1 MPSPTPRSSAVH
13 CWKITGENKLSLLK
27 KWAFTT
33 GVWGKHVASGAP
45 RETSS
50 PPDDASELARL
61 PTRVWSV
68 LNKWLCILSPSLYLL
83 QGRTDLASLIIQSRY
98 HEDQRS
104 KEERLFSWLRFVQ
117 IYPMLSE
124 GLRTSEGN
132 FWVVYQLLISPRNY
146 ELIKRL
152 IKSRW
157 ICSCYF
163 KLIKPEKAKFYYV
176 VLLEVLNVE
185 FIHITSCTW
194 LLPGIHRRGQ
204 LVGRR
209 ISISGNIFQNRLTPL
224 SCIILTATFLNAVAV
239 DETYFSI
246 YISKQL

>member
-1 MPSPTPRSSAVH
+1 MCSRCWQQNKTYLKRTWPLAPNDQFTDDTLQWGRQWQSVMLSGPFIQDNAVPTPRSSAVH

-61 PTRVWSV
+61 PTMVWSV

-132 FWVVYQLLISPRNY
+132 FWVVYQ
-146 ELIKRL
+146 
-152 IKSRW
+152 
-157 ICSCYF
+157 
-163 KLIKPEKAKFYYV
+163 
-176 VLLEVLNVE
+176 
-185 FIHITSCTW
+185 
-194 LLPGIHRRGQ
+194 
-204 LVGRR
+204 
-209 ISISGNIFQNRLTPL
+209 
-224 SCIILTATFLNAVAV
+224 
-239 DETYFSI
+239 
-246 YISKQL
+246 